1 MELRTRRGAALI
13 TAALVAGAG
22 IAGCGGGSD
31 DDGGEAAPNAA
42 AGKLTTLTPA
52 ATGEVDRV
60 TWALATGEPTTLDPA
75 RTGDASPSIV
85 GANLCESLMQVQ
97 PDFGLEPNLAE
108 QVDQRDPTT
117 LVLDIRDGVTFW
129 DGEKL
134 TADDVVYSLKRNTDP
149 KVQGIAAAV
158 FLSVASIEK
167 TGPLQVTIKFKRPD
181 SAFLPALGGIAG
193 AISQEA
199 FAEQA
204 GKGYGTPAGGVMC
217 TGPFKLDTWTPGE
230 SITISANDAY
240 WNPDLRP
247 KVKTLQFRFIP
258 DSSTLTSA
266 LLAGEVDGA
275 YNAPVGSLGALRK
288 SDKGTL
294 YLGPSTASVS
304 FGPTRD
310 SGPAADPRVR
320 EALDLAIDK
329 EAFVK
334 NVLRGAGEPLK
345 TFTPPYVYAGS
356 PAKAIYQA
364 GYDALPDNRRPD
376 LERAKQL
383 IADAKVGK
391 TPMTIAIAAGD
402 QLSLQVATILQAAG
416 KGLGLTMKIKQFQAT
431 EFSAFFYDP
440 SKRAG
445 TDFVATTGYISN
457 PSVLDYAPLFV
468 RPADRGGLFNWSAYE
483 NPEAE
488 QALNAAQ
495 AELDPAKS
503 AEHFVKAQASYAP
516 DRLQVSL
523 AVSYERLFLSKR
535 LTGPPAS
542 LSYISSPW
550 AARLGASGRP

>member
-1 MELRTRRGAALI
+1 MEFRSRRAAALM
-13 TAALVAGAG
+13 TAALVAGGAV
-22 IAGCGGGSD
+22 AGCGGDSND
-31 DDGGEAAPNAA
+31 DRADGAPNAA
-42 AGKLTTLTPA
+42 GSKLTVLTPP

-75 RTGDASPSIV
+75 RTGDSSSSIV
-85 GANLCESLMQVQ
+85 VANLCESLMQVQ
-97 PDFGLEPNLAE
+97 PDFSLKPGLAE
-108 QVDQRDPTT
+108 KVDQRDPTT
-117 LVLDIRDGVTFW
+117 LVLDLRDGVTFW

-134 TADDVVYSLKRNTDP
+134 TADDVVASLKRNTDP
-149 KVQGIAAAV
+149 QVQGIAAAA
-158 FLSVASIEK
+158 FMSVASIRK
-167 TGPLQVTIKFKRPD
+167 TGPLQVTVKFKRPD
-181 SAFLPALGGIAG
+181 SAFLPALAGIAG
-193 AISQEA
+193 AVSQEA
-199 FAEQA
+199 FAKQA
-204 GKGYGTPAGGVMC
+204 GKAYGTPGGSLMC
-217 TGPFKLDTWTPGE
+217 TGPFKLDAWKPGE
-230 SITISANDAY
+230 SIVISANDAY
-240 WNPDLRP
+240 WNAALKP

-266 LLAGEVDGA
+266 LLSGEVDGA
-275 YNAPVGSLGALRK
+275 YNAPVGSVSALRK

-329 EAFVK
+329 EAFVE

-364 GYDALPDNRRPD
+364 GYDALPDNRKPD
-376 LERAKQL
+376 LDRAKQL
-383 IADAKVGK
+383 IAQAKPGK
-391 TPMTIAIAAGD
+391 QPLTIVIPAGD

-416 KGLGLTMKIKQFQAT
+416 KSLGLTMKIKQLQAT

-445 TDFVATTGYISN
+445 TDFVATTGYIDT
-457 PSVLDYAPLFV
+457 PSVLNYAPLFV
-468 RPADRGGLFNWSAYE
+468 RPAERGGLFNWSGYE

-488 QALNAAQ
+488 QALTAAQ

-503 AEHFVKAQASYAP
+503 AEHFVAAQAAYAP

-523 AVSYERLFLSKR
+523 AVSYERLFLNDR
-535 LTGPPAS
+535 LTGVPAS
-542 LSYISSPW
+542 FSYIASPW
-550 AARLGASGRP
+550 AARLGASGKP